1 MPGTE
6 ISSDDSTPARLP
18 EKEEESLW
26 EGVKNGDDR
35 ARERLILAYRPLVFW
50 MAKRY
55 FHTDPSRYGDLI
67 QEGMVALIVAV
78 DRFDPSRK
86 FRFSTFAFYRVRG
99 RMSNFLQRGERKAP
113 LPVGHDLLVRQEG
126 LDAETLEW
134 MLSVEDGLQRLPA
147 RETEILEALVL
158 EGRKAREVATDR
170 GVDVS
175 HIYKIRKRAIGR
187 LRDLVGLNGPL
198 LGGKRG

>member
-1 MPGTE
+1 MLGTE
-6 ISSDDSTPARLP
+6 SSCEDTASARLP
-18 EKEEESLW
+18 EAEENDLW
-26 EGVKNGDDR
+26 KRVQDGDDS

-67 QEGMVALIVAV
+67 QEGMVALITAV

-86 FRFSTFAFYRVRG
+86 FRFSTFSFYRVRG
-99 RMSNFLQRGERKAP
+99 RMSNFLQRSERRAP
-113 LPVGHDLLVRQEG
+113 LPVGQEPLVRQEG
-126 LDAETLEW
+126 LDAEMLEW
-134 MLSVEDGLQRLPA
+134 MLSVEDGLRHLPA
-147 RETEILEALVL
+147 RETEVLEALVL
-158 EGRKAREVATDR
+158 QGRKAREVADDR

-187 LRDLVGLNGPL
+187 LREIVGLNGPL
-198 LGGKRG
+198 FGGKQG